1 MDKND
6 KIEIDDRLL
15 AFYNSIVQNAI
26 NLGELK
32 EALGISLETMRID
45 SVYYKSIFYSYKNYY
60 R

>member
-45 SVYYKSIFYSYKNYY
+45 SV
-60 R
+60 